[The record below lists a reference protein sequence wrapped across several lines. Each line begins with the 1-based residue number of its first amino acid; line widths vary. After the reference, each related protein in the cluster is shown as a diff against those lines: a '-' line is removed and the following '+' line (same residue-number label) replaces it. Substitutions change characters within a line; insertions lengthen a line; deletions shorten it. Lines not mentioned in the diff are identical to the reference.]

1 MKFINKLSIITLLA
15 LVNMLFSQQLS
26 AHMMVAQHGSL
37 NVVDGGV
44 FMVLSLPI
52 SAFSGIDDDKD
63 GKLSPQ
69 EFATHRADISETI
82 HSKVILKDNSG
93 KLSLKG
99 MMLSPVTSHH
109 APKAPASQ
117 LIVMGRYTLNTSSSE
132 LEYQIGLFGNNATE
146 KTIAI
151 TATRKEDGSKQKIEL
166 SPKRPSSALFK
177 EVLVN
182 KEENEPLCNVINLL
196 GHCLNS

>member
-1 MKFINKLSIITLLA
+1 MKYINKLSVTTLLA
-15 LVNMLFSQQLS
+15 LVNILFSQPLY

-44 FMVLSLPI
+44 FMVLSLPV

-69 EFATHRADISETI
+69 EFAIHRAHISEVI
-82 HSKVILKDNSG
+82 HREVVLKDSNG

-99 MMLSPVTSHH
+99 MMLSPVTAHH

-117 LIVMGRYTLNTSSSE
+117 LIVMGRYTLVESNSE
-132 LEYQIGLFGNNATE
+132 LEYQVGLFGNNTTE
-146 KTIAI
+146 KTMAI
-151 TATRKEDGSKQKIEL
+151 TATRKEDGNKQIIEL
-166 SPKRPSSALFK
+166 SPKHSSFVLFK
-177 EVLVN
+177 
-182 KEENEPLCNVINLL
+182 
-196 GHCLNS
+196 